1 MCTQAPSTQRDQP
14 LQRSRMGLL
23 VTGGIGDG
31 RGTGNDE
38 PIRDL
43 GVTLHVHDAA
53 RALLSALRL
62 PSGIFNV
69 CTMASVSPATI
80 SPRPPMPPRTLNGP
94 ARWRGHSSVQAM
106 QLGIAAQAAAV
117 LEQSR
122 IVGRDA
128 LEECLDRALNLGV
141 TGGRVTK
148 QRAVVDQ

>member
-14 LQRSRMGLL
+14 LQRSRMRLL

-62 PSGIFNV
+62 PSGTSNV
-69 CTMASVSPATI
+69 CSDGERVSNDHFTQA
-80 SPRPPMPPRTLNGP
+80 
-94 ARWRGHSSVQAM
+94 ARWHP
-106 QLGIAAQAAAV
+106 
-117 LEQSR
+117 EH
-122 IVGRDA
+122 
-128 LEECLDRALNLGV
+128 
-141 TGGRVTK
+141 
-148 QRAVVDQ
+148 

>member
-1 MCTQAPSTQRDQP
+1 MCIQAPSTQRDQP

-62 PSGIFNV
+62 PSGTSNV
-69 CTMASVSPATI
+69 CSDGERVSNDHFTQA
-80 SPRPPMPPRTLNGP
+80 
-94 ARWRGHSSVQAM
+94 ARWHP
-106 QLGIAAQAAAV
+106 
-117 LEQSR
+117 EH
-122 IVGRDA
+122 
-128 LEECLDRALNLGV
+128 
-141 TGGRVTK
+141 
-148 QRAVVDQ
+148 